1 MLWGRLTWLPLVL
14 LACLSLALV
23 TGPAMAQQTQL
34 TKDTIAE
41 LSDEQVRRLLLEKL
55 SGETGRQTAGHGDD
69 YHPAVIA
76 FRLQRAFGTVQV
88 RASEIFG
95 TIGEYPAIPG
105 RAWASLT
112 GNREYGSFARFL
124 WVLLIAVAGGMT
136 AELVLRGRF
145 VAIENDIAARDRVG
159 MGAKVGAAF
168 GVFITRIARAL
179 LFIAVAI
186 AIYFVL
192 AEDEA
197 RDRTVFIFYL
207 SAIAVIRFVAAAAY
221 SYFSP
226 AHTAI
231 RIPLFADAGASR
243 LYWTIMGTVVFG
255 AFGFFTC
262 ALFGTLGIVGDVH
275 TLLLISVGAM
285 TTLLLSASVFF
296 NRAAIAND
304 ICPASMDT
312 RKVRNLCARVYP
324 HLFWVFIVVLF
335 IALVT
340 AAFLGYTP
348 RFGAALFTIAVGL
361 VWPGLDAALERE
373 AALRSENNDQV
384 AAAVMRVTRLAIICL
399 LVFLLAAAWRVDFF
413 AMAGAGFGE
422 QIAGAL
428 LQVAIT
434 LFVAYGVWQM
444 IRIWIDRKI
453 AEEDAERAAEQGGE
467 PGEMEM
473 GGTGLSRIRTL
484 LPLIKRA
491 IQLTLGIIA
500 VMITLSSMGV
510 NIGPILAGAGVIGL
524 AIGFGSQTLVR
535 DIVSG
540 IFFLIDDAFR
550 LGEYVELGDVKGSV
564 EHISVRSMRLRHH
577 RGAVHTVP
585 FGEIKTLTNHSRD
598 WAIMKLKFRVPFDT
612 DVDRVRKIL
621 KQVGQQMMENP
632 DIADDFIQPFKSQG
646 AVEADDYGFVIS
658 TKFMSKPGKQFLI
671 RRYAFAAVQDAFE
684 EHGIEFARPRLNVTV
699 EDEEDDDESDNAPKS
714 ARAKDRADAAAA
726 AAAGKVAVQETAAE

>member
-1 MLWGRLTWLPLVL
+1 MLWRKLILLPLTLIVCMYL
-14 LACLSLALV
+14 FQLA
-23 TGPAMAQQTQL
+23 GPARAQDVSL
-34 TKDTIAE
+34 TKESIAE

-55 SGETGRQTAGHGDD
+55 NGELAARGSGHGDD

-76 FRLQRAFGTVQV
+76 YRLQRAFGTVQE
-88 RASEIFG
+88 RAATIFG
-95 TIGEYPAIPG
+95 TYAQYPGIPG
-105 RAWASLT
+105 RAWTSLT
-112 GNREYGSFARFL
+112 DNREYGSFSRFL
-124 WVLLIAVAGGMT
+124 WVMLIAVAGGII
-136 AELVLRGRF
+136 AELLFRGRF
-145 VAIENDIAARDRVG
+145 NRIEQEIAGRQRAA
-159 MGAKVGAAF
+159 MGARISAAIW
-168 GVFITRIARAL
+168 VFTTRTARAL
-179 LFIAVAI
+179 LFIAIVT

-192 AEDEA
+192 AEDEQ
-197 RDRTVFIFYL
+197 RDRTVFVFYL
-207 SAIAVIRFVAAAAY
+207 SAIVVIRFVAAAAY
-221 SYFSP
+221 AYFSP

-231 RIPLFADAGASR
+231 RIPLFDDTGARR
-243 LYWTIMGTVVFG
+243 LYWTIMVSVVFG

-285 TTLLLSASVFF
+285 TAALLAVSVFI
-296 NRAAIAND
+296 NRRVISND

-312 RKVRNLCARVYP
+312 KQVRNICSRIYP
-324 HLFWVFIVVLF
+324 NLFAMFIVVLF

-340 AAFLGYTP
+340 AAFLDFTP

-373 AALRSENNDQV
+373 AALRNADNDQV
-384 AAAVMRVTRLAIICL
+384 AAAFMRVARLAIVCL
-399 LVFLLAAAWRVDFF
+399 MVFLLAIAWRVDFF
-413 AMAGAGFGE
+413 AMAGAGYGE

-428 LQVAIT
+428 LQVAVT
-434 LFVAYGVWQM
+434 LFVAYGAWQM
-444 IRIWIDRKI
+444 IRIWIDRRI
-453 AEEDAERAAEQGGE
+453 ADEDAERAAEHGGE

-484 LPLIKRA
+484 LPLIKRS

-500 VMITLSSMGV
+500 MMITLSSLGV
-510 NIGPILAGAGVIGL
+510 NIGPILAGAGVVGL
-524 AIGFGSQTLVR
+524 AIGFGSQALVR

-550 LGEYVELGDVKGSV
+550 LGEYVELGDVRGSV
-564 EHISVRSMRLRHH
+564 EHISIRSMRLRHH

-621 KQVGQQMMENP
+621 KNVGQQLLEHP
-632 DIADDFIQPFKSQG
+632 DIAEDFIQPFKSQG

-684 EHGIEFARPRLNVTV
+684 EFDIEFARPRLNVTV
-699 EDEEDDDESDNAPKS
+699 EDDDDDSPE
-714 ARAKDRADAAAA
+714 AKKTAQKTKNAAAA
-726 AAAGKVAVQETAAE
+726 GAAGKVAAQEAATS